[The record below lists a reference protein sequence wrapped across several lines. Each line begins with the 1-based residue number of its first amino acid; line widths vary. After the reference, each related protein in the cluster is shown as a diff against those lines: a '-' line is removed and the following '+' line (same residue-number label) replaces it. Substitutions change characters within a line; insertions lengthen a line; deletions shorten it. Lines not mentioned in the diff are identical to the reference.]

1 MASLVSF
8 CLEGMGIRV
17 SVRLHIVQVTLH
29 TDGERWVCFFC
40 KVAAGL
46 SKKRTPTERPDRI
59 SESPRAVG
67 TEHSVSD
74 WASATTS
81 KSFRGSSN

>member
-1 MASLVSF
+1 
-8 CLEGMGIRV
+8 MGIRV
-17 SVRLHIVQVTLH
+17 SARLHIVQVTLH
-29 TDGERWVCFFC
+29 ADGERDGCPFFC